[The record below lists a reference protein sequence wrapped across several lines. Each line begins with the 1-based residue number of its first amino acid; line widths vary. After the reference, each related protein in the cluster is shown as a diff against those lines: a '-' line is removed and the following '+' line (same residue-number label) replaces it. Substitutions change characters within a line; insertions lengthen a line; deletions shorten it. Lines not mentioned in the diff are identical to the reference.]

1 MYKWDVYIDVQNR
14 STCMIHILLG
24 VSVSY
29 RLNIANLEVLS
40 QQLLLLEITQLHPCV
55 VIHGTRSS
63 LLFLPTDIPSETKCD
78 QVSPMCNSL
87 KSLWP
92 LHTPP
97 ATQCLCDHALFTHE
111 TGTICCR
118 IVDIFAQ
125 ISSNSAH
132 KGTSNPE
139 IQETSKIPVA
149 VLVQWYW
156 TTLTKSLHPRVWP
169 NGSQC

>member
-1 MYKWDVYIDVQNR
+1 MGCIHRCTKQIYVHDPHIVR
-14 STCMIHILLG
+14 SLSIIPPQHCESRSV
-24 VSVSY
+24 VSTA
-29 RLNIANLEVLS
+29 RLTRDHTTTSLCGH
-40 QQLLLLEITQLHPCV
+40 TWHPF
-55 VIHGTRSS
+55 S
-63 LLFLPTDIPSETKCD
+63 LLFLLTDIPSEIKCD

-139 IQETSKIPVA
+139 IQQTSKIPVA